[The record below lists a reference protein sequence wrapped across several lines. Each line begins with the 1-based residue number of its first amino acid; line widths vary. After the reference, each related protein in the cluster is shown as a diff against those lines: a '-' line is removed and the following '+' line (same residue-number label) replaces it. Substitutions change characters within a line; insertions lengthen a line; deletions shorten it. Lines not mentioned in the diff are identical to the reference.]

1 MIACG
6 GMTRQT
12 LPDYCLAS
20 MGKHSTPKH
29 GITPPKGRPT
39 RSRSGRS
46 YDPRVFGPVWQWI
59 AFALFLTMLFVVLVI
74 VTNGGD
80 FNPFNQN
87 DGQSGAPAASFRLQP
102 EGSGGLSHW
111 M

>member
-1 MIACG
+1 MIACD
-6 GMTRQT
+6 GMTRQI
-12 LPDYCLAS
+12 PAGYCLAS
-20 MGKHSTPKH
+20 MGKRSTPKH

-39 RSRSGRS
+39 RPRSGRS
-46 YDPRVFGPVWQWI
+46 YDPRLFGPVWQWI
-59 AFALFLTMLFVVLVI
+59 AVTLFLTLLFVVLVM

-87 DGQSGAPAASFRLQP
+87 SGQTGAPAASSHVQP